1 MKDEG
6 RGTKGE
12 GRRTREEK
20 GGEMDEE
27 KETRRINSV
36 RDLEVYKLAFVSAM
50 KIFEISKSFPKEEI
64 YSLTDQI
71 RRSSRS
77 VCANLA
83 EGWRKR
89 RYKAVFV
96 NKLSDAEQEA
106 AETQTWLEF
115 ALKCKYIND
124 ETFKMLDEKYEHIF
138 AKLITMERKADSFCK
153 VS

>member
-1 MKDEG
+1 MRMDER
-6 RGTKGE
+6 RGTK
-12 GRRTREEK
+12 
-20 GGEMDEE
+20 
-27 KETRRINSV
+27 RINSV
-36 RDLEVYKLAFVSAM
+36 RDLEVYKISFEAAM
-50 KIFEISKSFPKEEI
+50 EIFEISKTYPVEEK
-64 YSLTDQI
+64 YSLTDQV

-77 VCANLA
+77 VCANLS

-96 NKLSDAEQEA
+96 NKLSDAAQEA

-115 ALKCKYIND
+115 ALKCKYINN